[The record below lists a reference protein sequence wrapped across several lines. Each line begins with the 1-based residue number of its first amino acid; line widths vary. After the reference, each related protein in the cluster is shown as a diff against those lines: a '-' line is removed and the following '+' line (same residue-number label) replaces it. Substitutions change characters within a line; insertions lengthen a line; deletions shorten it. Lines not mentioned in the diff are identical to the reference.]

1 MRLASL
7 SKITITTSLTALV
20 IFSHSLVPI
29 QAHIFSSNESASF
42 ISLADQIKSAL
53 VATRNNSTNID
64 TIKEQGGYARALLND
79 SIVEEIQ
86 EKNQRLA
93 TELPRVL
100 DSLQTISEEEVNSNI
115 TRLLDLLSETINA
128 RVETDQLENT
138 TIQALAV
145 AGDVDMIFSDYS
157 SAYNKSVTGIDMNI
171 NMNMSITPD
180 NKSSMEVPKDMQ
192 AYNRALAFADIT
204 IDRFNTELKDKSENI
219 SSAQGAL
226 IGLEQLRNAM
236 QNKEPPSNLLGIVH
250 GQIHPNLQ
258 TAYGLELAKTMSVQS
273 NANHS
278 APL

>member
-1 MRLASL
+1 M
-7 SKITITTSLTALV
+7 
-20 IFSHSLVPI
+20 
-29 QAHIFSSNESASF
+29 
-42 ISLADQIKSAL
+42 
-53 VATRNNSTNID
+53 
-64 TIKEQGGYARALLND
+64 
-79 SIVEEIQ
+79 EEIQ

-278 APL
+278 VPHSTKNRN